1 MKQGPDT
8 PSSIRAGLEP
18 SADFQR
24 ALDLIE
30 GSDEHVFVTGR
41 AGTGKTTLLHLLR
54 EETVRN
60 VAVVAPTGLAA
71 INVSGQTIHSFF
83 RLPPRFVDLREIRP
97 LRHTGVMKALELL
110 IIDEVSMVRADLL
123 DGIDQ
128 SLRVNRRSE
137 EPFGGV
143 QLAMFGDLWQLP
155 PVVREPELREYFAA
169 TGGGPYFFQAQAWKN
184 CSGSSIE
191 LEKIYRQKD
200 DAAFR
205 QILQHIRDGEPD
217 EAVLEALNS
226 RVQTRAELE
235 DPDSHIVLT
244 ATNDAA
250 LRENSRRLAAL
261 PGTRQAYTAEIT
273 GRFDGSAFP
282 TEPELSLK
290 VGARVMFLK
299 NDTDK
304 RWINGSWG
312 IVTAL
317 SPNGPTVQLPDGSE
331 HEVKPATWENIAYQY
346 ERSTQQITP
355 GVVGAFRQLPLR
367 LGWAITIHKS
377 QGQTFDRVHIDLGR
391 GAFTHGQT
399 YVALSRCRSLAGLA
413 LARPVRLEDVILD
426 GDVSGY
432 RQVFPPRRL
441 SRRA

>member
-1 MKQGPDT
+1 MKPRADT
-8 PSSIRAGLEP
+8 PSRLRAGLEAN
-18 SADFQR
+18 ADFQQ

-54 EETVRN
+54 EETIRN

-71 INVSGQTIHSFF
+71 INVIGQTIHSFF
-83 RLPPRFVDLREIRP
+83 RLPPRFVDLRAIRP
-97 LRHTGVMKALELL
+97 LRHTGVMRALELL

-128 SLRVNRRSE
+128 SLRVNRRND

-169 TGGGPYFFQAQAWKN
+169 TCGGPYFFQAQVWKN
-184 CSGSSIE
+184 CGGSSIE

-200 DAAFR
+200 DAEFR
-205 QILQHIRDGEPD
+205 EILQHIRDGEP
-217 EAVLEALNS
+217 EESVIEALNS
-226 RVQTRAELE
+226 RVRARAELD
-235 DPDSHIVLT
+235 DPDSYIVLT

-250 LRENSRRLAAL
+250 FRENRRRLAAL
-261 PGTRQAYTAEIT
+261 PGKQQTYIAEVT

-290 VGARVMFLK
+290 LGARVMFLK
-299 NDTDK
+299 NDTEK

-312 IVTAL
+312 FVTEL
-317 SPNGPTVQLPDGSE
+317 SPDGPTVQLPDGSA
-331 HEVKPATWENIAYQY
+331 HEVKPSTWENIAYEY
-346 ERSTQQITP
+346 DRSTQQITP
-355 GVVGAFRQLPLR
+355 GVIGAYRQLPLR

-377 QGQTFDRVHIDLGR
+377 QGQTFDRVYIDLGR

-399 YVALSRCRSLAGLA
+399 YVALSRCRTLAGLA
-413 LARPVRLEDVILD
+413 LARSVRQEDVILD

-432 RQVFPPRRL
+432 QRVFPSRRL
-441 SRRA
+441 SHRS

>member
-1 MKQGPDT
+1 MKQSPDT

-18 SADFQR
+18 NADFQR

-83 RLPPRFVDLREIRP
+83 RLPPRFVDLRAIRP

-128 SLRVNRRSE
+128 SLRVNRRSD

-155 PVVREPELREYFAA
+155 PVVREPELREYFEA
-169 TGGGPYFFQAQAWKN
+169 TGGGPYFFQAQAWKS
-184 CSGSSIE
+184 CGGGSSIE

-200 DAAFR
+200 DAEFR
-205 QILQHIRDGEPD
+205 EILQHIRDGEPD

-226 RVQTRAELE
+226 RVLTRAELE

-244 ATNDAA
+244 ATNDAEERCGQT
-250 LRENSRRLAAL
+250 LD
-261 PGTRQAYTAEIT
+261 Q
-273 GRFDGSAFP
+273 RFLGDCHGA
-282 TEPELSLK
+282 
-290 VGARVMFLK
+290 VGG
-299 NDTDK
+299 
-304 RWINGSWG
+304 W
-312 IVTAL
+312 
-317 SPNGPTVQLPDGSE
+317 PDG
-331 HEVKPATWENIAYQY
+331 A
-346 ERSTQQITP
+346 
-355 GVVGAFRQLPLR
+355 
-367 LGWAITIHKS
+367 
-377 QGQTFDRVHIDLGR
+377 
-391 GAFTHGQT
+391 
-399 YVALSRCRSLAGLA
+399 VARW
-413 LARPVRLEDVILD
+413 
-426 GDVSGY
+426 
-432 RQVFPPRRL
+432 Q
-441 SRRA
+441 RA